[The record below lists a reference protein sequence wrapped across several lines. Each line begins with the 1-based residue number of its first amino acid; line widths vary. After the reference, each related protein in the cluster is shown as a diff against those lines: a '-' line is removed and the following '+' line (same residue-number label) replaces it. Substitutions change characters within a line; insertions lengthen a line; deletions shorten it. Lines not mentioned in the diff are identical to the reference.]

1 VICGSCGTTNAAGR
15 KFCLECGTR
24 LATGCPTCGASN
36 EPGAKFCGQC
46 GNTLESV
53 APPVSVALPAGG
65 EPAAGSAPTT
75 ERRFV
80 SVLFADLVGFTAR
93 AEGRDPEETREL
105 LSRYFDASREIVER
119 YGGTVEKFI
128 GDAVMAIWGA
138 PVAQEDDAERSVRA
152 ALDLVAAVRRLE
164 TGLEARAGIMT
175 GEAAVNIGAI
185 GQGMVAGDLVNTASR
200 LQAAAAPGV
209 VLVGE
214 VTRRTAE
221 AAIAFE
227 AVGDQTLKGKAAPVP
242 AWRALRVVAERG
254 GAGRTER
261 LEAPF
266 VGRDEELHLL
276 QDLYHA
282 TVKER
287 RARLV
292 SVTGQAGIGKSR
304 LAWEFL
310 KYIDGL
316 VEDVRWHQGRSP
328 AYGEGVTFWALGEM
342 VRRRAGLA
350 EGDDETTSR
359 AGIVATIAEYVA
371 DESDRR
377 WIEPALLA
385 LLGIGEPPAGGRTE
399 LFAAW
404 RTFFEGVAR
413 SAPTVLVFEDL
424 HWADSGL
431 LDFIDYLLDWS
442 REYPILVI
450 ALARPELLERRPGF
464 GAGRRN
470 FVGMSLEPL
479 DEPAM
484 RALLGGLVPGL
495 PEPAVR
501 AILARADG
509 VPLYA
514 VETVR
519 MLVAEGRLEQV
530 GDSYRP
536 AGDLT
541 TLAVPEGLQALIA
554 ARLDVLEAADR
565 AILQDGAVLGQAFS
579 VPALAALT
587 GLASESLE
595 PRLRDLVRRDLLRL
609 DTDPRSPERGHYG
622 FTQGLVREVA
632 YGTLAKR
639 ERRARHLAAA
649 RYIEAQGEDELAG
662 ILAAHYL
669 AAHRESPEGPER
681 DALAIQARLALSG
694 AAERAAGLGGHEQAL
709 AYLDRALEV
718 AQDATEEAALR
729 ERAGAAAAAAGRFD
743 DAEGHFTRAIQL
755 HEGSGDRAAF
765 LRASAALGQA
775 LLTAFRI
782 EQGLHLLEETVAR
795 STDLAATSDG
805 IALASALARAH
816 FMHGDYRS
824 AIALSDQVLDAAERA
839 NLVEIIGDTLITRA
853 NALVALG
860 RLREGWIVQQGAFEL
875 AEAHGISRIAL
886 RALISL
892 GASQATSDPRAGL
905 ATGRLGLPRA
915 RRLGLRTVERY
926 LLGNAVEAAIRVG
939 EWQWAVDGLET
950 LLPEVTDA
958 SDRGDLHNELA
969 SVLGLRG
976 EPTADLLAQRP
987 QHFNDPQARSG
998 FGLTDARVALGEGR
1012 LEAAYEAAM
1021 AAADLQTEYGYAAV
1035 AVAVHAAA
1043 WLRDVDRAEAVRA
1056 HMAGWYAPALEVDG
1070 LTLEAGIAALEG
1082 RHGAAIAG
1090 YEVALGRWR
1099 GLGAEFDLALCVMD
1113 MATLLGPEAVA
1124 ASAADEARAIL
1135 ERVGATPLLQR
1146 LDAALGRPHAA
1157 AEPQAPAAADTQGAA
1172 AEGATA

>member
-1 VICGSCGTTNAAGR
+1 VICGNCGTTNAGGR
-15 KFCLECGTR
+15 KFCAECGAR

-36 EPGAKFCGQC
+36 EPGAKFCGEC
-46 GNTLESV
+46 GGVLEA
-53 APPVSVALPAGG
+53 APAPGPVGRAGRG
-65 EPAAGSAPTT
+65 EPAVGLAPTT

-80 SVLFADLVGFTAR
+80 SVLFADLVGFTSR

-105 LSRYFDASREIVER
+105 LSHYFDVAREIVER

-128 GDAVMAIWGA
+128 GDAVMALWGA

-164 TGLEARAGIMT
+164 PGLEARAGIMT
-175 GEAAVNIGAI
+175 GEAAVNLGAM

-200 LQAAAAPGV
+200 LQAMAPPGV

-214 VTRRTAE
+214 TTRRTAA

-227 AVGDQTLKGKAAPVP
+227 AAGEQTLKGKAVPVP

-266 VGRDEELHLL
+266 VGRDEELRLL
-276 QDLYHA
+276 KDLYHA
-282 TVKER
+282 TAKER

-316 VEDVRWHQGRSP
+316 VELVRWHSGRSP

-350 EGDDETTSR
+350 EGDDETTTR
-359 AGIVATIAEYVA
+359 AGITATVSEYVA
-371 DESDRR
+371 DETDRR

-385 LLGIGEPPAGGRTE
+385 LLGIGEPPAGGRDE

-413 SAPTVLVFEDL
+413 TAPTVLVFEDL
-424 HWADSGL
+424 HWADTGL

-470 FVGMSLEPL
+470 FVGLSLEPL

-484 RALLGGLVPGL
+484 RELLEGLVPGL
-495 PEPAVR
+495 PESAVR

-530 GDSYRP
+530 EDTYRP
-536 AGDLT
+536 SGDLAN
-541 TLAVPEGLQALIA
+541 LAVPEGLQALIA
-554 ARLDVLEAADR
+554 ARLDALDPADR

-579 VPALAALT
+579 LPSLAALT
-587 GLASESLE
+587 GQATELLE

-609 DTDPRSPERGHYG
+609 DADPRSPERGQYG

-632 YGTLAKR
+632 YGMLAKR

-649 RYIEAQGEDELAG
+649 RYYEAQGEDELAG

-694 AAERAAGLGGHEQAL
+694 AAERAAGLGGNEQAL
-709 AYLDRALEV
+709 AYLEKALEV

-743 DAEGHFTRAIQL
+743 DAEGHLTRVIEL
-755 HEGSGDRAAF
+755 HEASGDRAAF
-765 LRASAALGQA
+765 VRASAALGQA
-775 LLTAFRI
+775 LLTVFRI
-782 EQGLHLLEETVAR
+782 EQGLRLLEETVAR
-795 STDLAATSDG
+795 SAELAGTPEG
-805 IALASALARAH
+805 IGLASALARAY
-816 FMHGDYRS
+816 FMHGDYRR
-824 AIALSDQVLDAAERA
+824 AIELSDPVLDAAERA
-839 NLVEIIGDTLITRA
+839 NLVEVVGDTLITRG

-860 RLREGWIVQQGAFEL
+860 RLREGLILNQGTYEL
-875 AEAHGISRIAL
+875 AETHGISRIAV

-892 GASQATSDPRAGL
+892 GAVQATTDPRAGL
-905 ATGRLGLPRA
+905 VTGRLGLPLA
-915 RRLGLRTVERY
+915 RRLGLRTAERY
-926 LLGNAVEAAIRVG
+926 LLCNAVEAAIRVG
-939 EWQWAVDGLET
+939 EWQWALDGLET
-950 LLPEVTDA
+950 MLPELTDA
-958 SDRGDLHNELA
+958 ADRGDVVNELA
-969 SVLGLRG
+969 SILGLRG
-976 EPTADLLAQRP
+976 QPTADLIAERP
-987 QHFNDPQARSG
+987 QHFDDPQARSG

-1012 LEAAYEAAM
+1012 LQAAYEAAM
-1021 AAADLQTEYGYAAV
+1021 AAADMQTEYGYAAV
-1035 AVAVHAAA
+1035 SVAGHAAA
-1043 WLRDVDRAEAVRA
+1043 WLLDAERARVVRT

-1070 LTLEAGIAALEG
+1070 LTLDAGIAALEG
-1082 RHGAAIAG
+1082 RRDAAVAG
-1090 YEVALGRWR
+1090 YDDALARWR
-1099 GLGAEFDLALCVMD
+1099 GLGADLDLALCALD
-1113 MATLLGPEAVA
+1113 MATLLGPDA
-1124 ASAADEARAIL
+1124 AGVSSAAEEARAIL
-1135 ERVGATPLLQR
+1135 ERIGARPLLLR
-1146 LDAALGRPHAA
+1146 LEAALGAPV
-1157 AEPQAPAAADTQGAA
+1157 APAMPST
-1172 AEGATA
+1172 EGVSA